1 MSKRDAFVNRLKA
14 QLDEWNADLDRLEA
28 RMRGAETGLKMKY
41 EERMAALR
49 RQRDEA
55 KRRLSQIQ
63 EAAEDSWEHLKQG
76 TEDAWAALKGAVARA
91 LDEFRG

>member
-1 MSKRDAFVNRLKA
+1 MSKRDAFVSKLKA

-28 RMRGAETGLKMKY
+28 KMRGAEAGLKMKY
-41 EERMAALR
+41 EERIAALR

-76 TEDAWAALKGAVARA
+76 TEDAWAALKGAFARA
-91 LDEFRG
+91 RDEFKG